1 MLRLRRQPNPQH
13 EQRIRQKGGLVDGT
27 RRPLEPTTTEQHSN
41 FQHLKKGTKMKKIF
55 VPTLAAGALAS
66 AALGLAGS
74 ATAAPSGPSPVDATV
89 SQLQAQGFNVIV
101 SRVDTAAVDC
111 TLSAVRPGQTFSR
124 TDSGVPGADDD
135 LVTTVTNKTVYVDIA
150 C

>member
-1 MLRLRRQPNPQH
+1 
-13 EQRIRQKGGLVDGT
+13 
-27 RRPLEPTTTEQHSN
+27 
-41 FQHLKKGTKMKKIF
+41 MKKI
-55 VPTLAAGALAS
+55 VISSLAAGALAS
-66 AALGLAGS
+66 AALGLAGTAS
-74 ATAAPSGPSPVDATV
+74 AAPSGPSPVDATI

-135 LVTTVTNKTVYVDIA
+135 LVTTVTNKTVYVDVA